1 MMKRDTR
8 NCILGGV
15 CSGIANEIGIDP
27 VFVRLLFVIVW
38 FLSAFWPGI
47 FIYLL
52 LWIIMP
58 D

>member
-1 MMKRDTR
+1 MKRDTR